1 MQQINQVIDAIARL
15 EIQGATNVAISAVT
29 SFAEFA
35 HHLCSKPY
43 QEFFDQ
49 LQKVRDRILNT
60 RPTEPAMRNGINYL
74 FALTHNKELS
84 LPELCELMDTRAKQY
99 IELLQTSR
107 AKIGRIGAK
116 RILEGTIVM
125 THCHSSAVDAILIHA
140 KKQGRTFQVIATET
154 RPLYQGRRTTKILLE
169 HGIPVTLVVDSAMRW
184 ALRHFQPDIVLVGAD
199 VITSTGAI
207 VNKIGTKLLAL
218 AAKELDVPF
227 YSASSLL
234 KFDPLTTEG
243 ALSEIEER
251 NPTEIWPDAPPTL
264 KIRNPA
270 FEVVSREFL
279 DGFITEYGIWPPA
292 MLPFIYATKFPEMI
306 ETVEEPTS

>member
-1 MQQINQVIDAIARL
+1 MRQINQVIDAITRL
-15 EIQGATNVAISAVT
+15 KIQGATNVAISAVT
-29 SFAEFA
+29 AFAEYA
-35 HHLCSKPY
+35 HHIRSKSYP
-43 QEFFDQ
+43 EFLEQ
-49 LQKVRDRILNT
+49 LQKVRNRILNT

-84 LPELCELMDTRAKQY
+84 LPKLCELMDTRAKQY

-116 RILEGTIVM
+116 RILESTTVM
-125 THCHSSAVDAILIHA
+125 THCHSSAVDAILIHT

-154 RPLYQGRRTTKILLE
+154 RPLFQGRRTTTILLE

-184 ALRHFQPDIVLVGAD
+184 ALRRFQPDIVLVGAD

-227 YSASSLL
+227 YSASSIL

-251 NPTEIWPDAPPTL
+251 APTEIWPDAPPTL
-264 KIRNPA
+264 TVRNPA
-270 FEVVSREFL
+270 FEVVSREYL
-279 DGFITEYGIWPPA
+279 DGVVTEMGIWPPSMIPYIFA
-292 MLPFIYATKFPEMI
+292 RKFPEMLEAI
-306 ETVEEPTS
+306 GE